1 MNENINMVQRI
12 EEIKTFFTRESMYK
26 VMKATL
32 NFVLRGKR
40 VNFKL
45 NIGGNSYSDGKNV
58 VVGLPEVFFNANYKE
73 IYIAILALLGHEGQ
87 HILSSNF
94 DDFGIYNEEES
105 KKLIQKGISARF
117 AQNFVHSIGNI
128 IEDGRI
134 ENILVNR
141 LPGYIPKIKFL
152 NMYSWNISEI
162 KKETNEFQGLI
173 LSILTLSTL
182 GIYPK
187 NYNAFFKGSRM
198 DSEINKIKPL
208 ISDGIKA
215 KTCKDGLDVC
225 RKIISILEPYI
236 FELYNKDI
244 KEKEEL
250 WKKLMNFLKNFQSE
264 FHNSEETDL
273 NESSEYSSHI
283 KQQLSDKD
291 DSSNDKFSSS
301 GPSNSKEKNESQ
313 NPDEK
318 DSLKSNGS
326 TSENNEDNKNKKAE
340 LSSKNKEKADG
351 NYKDYNNKEE
361 NDSGKNNYNNKNE
374 YDNKN
379 NNIKDCCNNG
389 KNSNDTKLSP
399 GAENKIDEHNDI
411 LLEEEINKTIKK
423 ISDELNTEIDEDFHK
438 AEKDEKKK
446 KEENKNRSDFE
457 LTKEEIQKI
466 SKKNGGYGFIEYP
479 NDFILEYNLPNEIKV
494 PAKAFRREVEKIFK
508 NKSSINING
517 QNKGILNPDD
527 LYKVGLKN
535 YNLFT
540 IEGRK
545 SRSDYVVYILRDG
558 SGSMR
563 GEKEIA
569 SAYALAIIEEGL
581 KGIVPFKTVTFSAGS
596 SNIMHYIIK
605 NWEDKSSRNYAYNFL
620 KHYRAGGCNEDDFSI
635 RIAAKELLKRPEK
648 DKILIVLSDGLP
660 SSTINTKEAI
670 AESRKEKIYLVGI
683 MFGNENFRKNNYSLY
698 KKMYQKNIIA
708 TSPKNIP
715 NKLTKILKEIL
726 VR

>member
-12 EEIKTFFTRESMYK
+12 EEIKTFFARESMYK

-32 NFVLRGKR
+32 SFVLRGKQ
-40 VNFKL
+40 VNFRL

-58 VVGLPEVFFNANYKE
+58 VVGLPEVFFNASYKE

-87 HILSSNF
+87 HVLSSNF

-250 WKKLMNFLKNFQSE
+250 WKRIMDFLKNFQSE

-283 KQQLSDKD
+283 TQNSDK
-291 DSSNDKFSSS
+291 
-301 GPSNSKEKNESQ
+301 
-313 NPDEK
+313 K

-326 TSENNEDNKNKKAE
+326 IFKNNEENKDKKAE
-340 LSSKNKEKADG
+340 LSSNVEGKTNKNCKE
-351 NYKDYNNKEE
+351 YNNKEE
-361 NDSGKNNYNNKNE
+361 NGKGKNDNTKKYCNNK
-374 YDNKN
+374 
-379 NNIKDCCNNG
+379 KD
-389 KNSNDTKLSP
+389 SNDIKLSS
-399 GAENKIDEHNDI
+399 GAETKIDEHNDI

-446 KEENKNRSDFE
+446 KEENKNKSDFK